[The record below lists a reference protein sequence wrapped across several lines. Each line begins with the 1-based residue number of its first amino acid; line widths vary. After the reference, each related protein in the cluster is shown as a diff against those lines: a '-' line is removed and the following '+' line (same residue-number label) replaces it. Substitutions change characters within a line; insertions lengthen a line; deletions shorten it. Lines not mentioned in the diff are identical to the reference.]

1 MRSLV
6 LTVAV
11 AALLSSIAGF
21 CLHVFSAEWLQHW
34 IAARMEGR
42 AMVSSWDVRVP
53 AAISAIEI
61 GLGASLTY
69 WLLRSRF
76 PALGWARGGLCLAGL
91 ILMIKGNLIRQPLM
105 NFLVG
110 NPVEVVAVQD
120 GMVWLTWAVM
130 GWIIAGV
137 FALFDRQNRQDNSL
151 KVQEA

>member
-1 MRSLV
+1 
-6 LTVAV
+6 
-11 AALLSSIAGF
+11 
-21 CLHVFSAEWLQHW
+21 
-34 IAARMEGR
+34 
-42 AMVSSWDVRVP
+42 MVSSWDVRVP

-91 ILMIKGNLIRQPLM
+91 ILMIKGSLIRQPLM
-105 NFLVG
+105 NSLVG

-151 KVQEA
+151 IVQEA